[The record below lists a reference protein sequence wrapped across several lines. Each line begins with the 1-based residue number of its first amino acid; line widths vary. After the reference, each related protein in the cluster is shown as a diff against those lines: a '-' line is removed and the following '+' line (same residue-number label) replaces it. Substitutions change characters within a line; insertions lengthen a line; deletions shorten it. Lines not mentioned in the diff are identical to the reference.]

1 MNCRFVSSF
10 KDFKVEK
17 YTELDAYNQAL
28 AYFGGDELAARV
40 WMTYYAR
47 KDKHQVYL
55 EASPEQSV
63 RRIAHEVA
71 RIEAQYP
78 EPMSE
83 EEVEGLFAHF
93 RCLVPSNSAL
103 ANTGNENRLA
113 TLSGNFVIG
122 IDGRSDSYGAI
133 CKIDEEEVQL
143 LKRHSSLGHDLSAIR
158 PKGLPVQNSGSESAG
173 IVPYM
178 QRYINS
184 ANEVTQGRKRGSLN
198 LTLSVE
204 HPDIESFVDL
214 KNAEEKFIGGTL
226 AVRMTDRFMEAL
238 DDDEYFVT
246 RFPIGTASPIQ
257 RRTIDAQRILKKLQ
271 HTASRLAEPNL
282 LFEDTIRREGP
293 AEAYAEE
300 RFAFTSATPYG
311 NQVLSNYESQ
321 HTVIINLTG
330 YVESPFS
337 DEARFDFER
346 LKAHAAR
353 ALRIADDFIDLD
365 IEKIDSILAKLDQD
379 PEDEE
384 LKTTEMLLW
393 KKTRE
398 KLLRGRRVAVSV
410 MGAADVLATLRLEY
424 ASEEGACFLEK
435 VMKTIALS
443 VYGSSVALARQ
454 RGAFPIYNA
463 AKEEGQGFISRLREA
478 DGRLYDDMKKYGR
491 RNISCTAVIPSG
503 GLSLIAQT
511 TPGIE
516 PLYKAAYKRL
526 RKVTVNDN
534 DQVDHINARGVTF
547 EEVLTLHPAFRQWME
562 QNSHLTG
569 RRYTDNEIQRL
580 IGESPFAQ
588 VSVSAVAWEK
598 KTALLGRLQRWVDQN
613 ISTTINLGAGTSENT
628 IGKLYRRAWEC
639 GCKSCSVYV
648 EGTVSASMLNAQRHA
663 SDFADDTPPIQTIK
677 EKRPRILEADIVRFT
692 NNEQPWV
699 AFVGLLDG
707 RPYEIFTGMLDE
719 EEGILLPKS
728 VQKGHIIKDID
739 DDGNKRYDFR
749 YENKRG
755 CKVVI
760 EGLSEKFNKIYW
772 NYAKL
777 ISGVLRYRMPIP
789 LVIKLVTSLQLDD
802 KDINTWKNGV
812 VKALKNYQAESIDN
826 HSLRCPS
833 CGSDNMTYQEG
844 GMLCKQCGRTNLI

>member
-1 MNCRFVSSF
+1 M
-10 KDFKVEK
+10 EK

-28 AYFGGDELAARV
+28 AYFEGDELAARV
-40 WMTYYAR
+40 WTTYYAK
-47 KDKHQVYL
+47 KDKNDAYMEV
-55 EASPEQSV
+55 SPEQSI
-63 RRIAHEVA
+63 RRIAREVA
-71 RIEAQYP
+71 RIEARYP
-78 EPMSE
+78 EAMSE

-93 RCLVPSNSAL
+93 RFLVPSNSAL
-103 ANTGNENRLA
+103 TNTGNEYRLA

-122 IDGRSDSYGAI
+122 IDGKSDSYGAI

-214 KNAEEKFIGGTL
+214 KNAEDKFVGGTL
-226 AVRMTDRFMEAL
+226 SVRMTDKFMEAL
-238 DDDEYFVT
+238 SDDEYFVT
-246 RFPIGTASPIQ
+246 RFPVGTTSPIQ
-257 RRTIDAQRILKKLQ
+257 RRTIDAQRILKKMQ
-271 HTASRLAEPNL
+271 HTSSRLAEPNIL
-282 LFEDTIRREGP
+282 YEDTIRREGP

-321 HTVIINLTG
+321 HAVIINLMG
-330 YVESPFS
+330 YVDSS
-337 DEARFDFER
+337 LGDEARFDFQL

-353 ALRIADDFIDLD
+353 ALRIADDLIDLD
-365 IEKIDSILAKLDQD
+365 IEKIDGILAKLGKD
-379 PEDEE
+379 PEEE
-384 LKTTEMLLW
+384 DVKTTEMLLW
-393 KKTRE
+393 KKVRE
-398 KLLRGRRVAVSV
+398 KLLKGRRVAVSV
-410 MGAADVLATLRLEY
+410 MGVADVLAALRMDYAGEESACLLE
-424 ASEEGACFLEK
+424 E

-443 VYGSSVALARQ
+443 VYGSSVSLARQ
-454 RGAFPIYNA
+454 RGAFPLYNA
-463 AKEEGQGFISRLREA
+463 AKEEGQGFVNRLREA
-478 DGRLYDDMKKYGR
+478 DRSLYEDMKRYGR
-491 RNISCTAVIPSG
+491 RNIACTAVIPAG
-503 GLSLIAQT
+503 GLSLIART

-516 PLYKAAYKRL
+516 PLYRATYKRL
-526 RKVTVNDN
+526 RKVTVNEN
-534 DQVDHINARGVTF
+534 DQVDHINARGATF
-547 EEVLTLHPAFRQWME
+547 EELLTFHPAFAQWME
-562 QNSHLTG
+562 QNG
-569 RRYTDNEIQRL
+569 YPIARRYGDSEIQK
-580 IGESPFAQ
+580 IVDESPFAAVTVHA
-588 VSVSAVAWEK
+588 VSWEK
-598 KTALLGRLQRWVDQN
+598 KLALVGRLQRWVDQN
-613 ISTTINLGAGTSENT
+613 ISTTINLAAATSENT
-628 IGKLYRRAWEC
+628 IGKLYRKAWEC
-639 GCKSCSVYV
+639 GCKSCSIYV
-648 EGTVSASMLNAQRHA
+648 EGTVCAAMLNAQKSA
-663 SDFADDTPPIQTIK
+663 SDFTDDAPPMQVIK

-699 AFVGLLDG
+699 AFVGLLDS

-739 DDGNKRYDFR
+739 EDGNKRYDFR

-812 VKALKNYQAESIDN
+812 VKALKNYQAESVDN
-826 HSLRCPS
+826 HSLRCPG
-833 CGSDNMTYQEG
+833 CGSENMTYQEG
-844 GMLCKQCGRTNLI
+844 GMLCRQCGRTNLI